1 MLNILVWNFEN
12 KLFSG
17 EVTVGFYELNN
28 SREILDV
35 PNNTILRKKRI
46 GKILTTS
53 IKQLETFHLMREYP
67 GCQADCAL
75 SIQDRGSKQKF

>member
-1 MLNILVWNFEN
+1 MLNILVWKFEN

-35 PNNTILRKKRI
+35 PNNTILRKKGR
-46 GKILTTS
+46 
-53 IKQLETFHLMREYP
+53 F
-67 GCQADCAL
+67 
-75 SIQDRGSKQKF
+75 